1 VARRPQ
7 AQAAAG
13 RATVLA
19 PGVSARER
27 GVVAIAA
34 ALVAGEGPRAVGL
47 MRRHLEAHP
56 RDMLVA
62 QLAAQAV
69 GSGRG
74 GGDGD
79 PRRERLALL
88 EALAPAYG
96 DDWAFLTAYGF
107 ALNETGAHEPAR
119 RAVQQALAGR
129 PRSGAAAHVCAH
141 VYYETGDPAAG
152 AAFLDA
158 WLPGYPTEAG
168 FFVHN
173 HWHLA
178 VFELQ
183 RGRLERALEVYRAG
197 VDPQAPRAGSPL
209 LSGGGAV
216 ALLWR
221 AQLAG
226 HPAASLPWA
235 PVRDFVAR
243 TGPRLPD
250 AFRALWDAY
259 EATAYAAAGD
269 PEGHEALQARLAA
282 ADPAVYPAA
291 AVVASLAR
299 ALWAFA
305 RGDAAGAAA
314 LLEPLAPDLVR
325 LGGSNE
331 QRDTFDDT
339 VVAAALRAGRYP
351 DAEAR
356 LRRRLARRPA
366 AQDSLWLAE
375 VLAATGRREEARD
388 RLGRARAAWAAAD
401 PAGPERAALARLAD
415 ALESA

>member
-1 VARRPQ
+1 VQ
-7 AQAAAG
+7 
-13 RATVLA
+13 RA
-19 PGVSARER
+19 
-27 GVVAIAA
+27 
-34 ALVAGEGPRAVGL
+34 
-47 MRRHLEAHP
+47 
-56 RDMLVA
+56 
-62 QLAAQAV
+62 
-69 GSGRG
+69 
-74 GGDGD
+74 
-79 PRRERLALL
+79 
-88 EALAPAYG
+88 
-96 DDWAFLTAYGF
+96 LT
-107 ALNETGAHEPAR
+107 
-119 RAVQQALAGR
+119 GR
-129 PRSGAAAHVCAH
+129 PRSGAAAHTYAH
-141 VYYETGDPAAG
+141 VHYETGDPAGG

-158 WLPGYPTEAG
+158 WLPGYPADAG

-183 RGRLERALEVYRAG
+183 RGRFERALEVYRAG
-197 VDPQAPRAGSPL
+197 VDPQTPRAGSPL

-226 HPAASLPWA
+226 HPAADLPWG

-243 TGPRLPD
+243 TGPRLPA
-250 AFRALWDAY
+250 AFRALWDGY
-259 EATAYAAAGD
+259 EAAAYAATGD
-269 PEGHEALQARLAA
+269 AEGHASLQARLAA
-282 ADPAVYPAA
+282 ADPSSYPAA
-291 AVVASLAR
+291 AVVAPLAR

-305 RGDAAGAAA
+305 RGDAAAAAA
-314 LLEPLAPDLVR
+314 LLEPLAPKLVR

-375 VLAATGRREEARD
+375 ALAATGRRGEAGAHLD
-388 RLGRARAAWAAAD
+388 RARAGWEAAD
-401 PAGPERAALARLAD
+401 AGGPERAALARLAG
-415 ALESA
+415 ALPLA